1 MCDKNINAINKEDIL
16 YYKEISTNCFTYIDS
31 NELNSL
37 RILNK
42 DIKGDK
48 ANSRKTTLNFDEVY
62 DYIRKTKAKRLE
74 ISLNGDSHMKVI
86 GSIIENTVT
95 TQLNINSSSKEK

>member
-1 MCDKNINAINKEDIL
+1 MCDKNINVINKEDIL
-16 YYKEISTNCFTYIDS
+16 HYKEISTSCFKYIDS

-42 DIKGDK
+42 DIKEDK
-48 ANSRKTTLNFDEVY
+48 TNSRKTTLNFGDVY

-95 TQLNINSSSKEK
+95 NQLNINSSFKEK

>member
-1 MCDKNINAINKEDIL
+1 MCDKNINVINKEDIL
-16 YYKEISTNCFTYIDS
+16 HYKEISTNCFKYIDS

-48 ANSRKTTLNFDEVY
+48 ANSRKTTLNFDDVY
-62 DYIRKTKAKRLE
+62 DYIRKTKTKRLE
-74 ISLNGDSHMKVI
+74 ISSNGDSHMKFI

-95 TQLNINSSSKEK
+95 NQLNINSSFKEK